1 MAKRAKLTTED
12 VLDTLDD
19 SLDLS
24 DGEDWEGLDG
34 IREPI
39 TAGSDDEFSD
49 LEDHLEE
56 EEEEYV
62 ERLEVH
68 VSSEATQ
75 HEGIGETTD
84 MHVQVEEHDMEGSV
98 EDSIGGELPSI
109 PLRPRDG
116 NVWSPP
122 TTPPPTH
129 SFTAEIGPTTAIPD
143 NPLAAF
149 LLTFTPSLI
158 ASIVRESN
166 RYAQDVMTEERFAT
180 WEPITENELRAYLGF
195 SILMAIAHVPA
206 LDDYWKRDPVLRYSP
221 VADRITRD
229 RFRDISRY
237 LHFVDNSTII
247 PHGSPGHDR
256 LGKVRPIIAELC
268 QKFSSLYNPP
278 RELSVDETMIKF
290 QGRSSLKQYM
300 PMKPIKRG
308 IKVWVLADGVSGY
321 FSRLEVYSGK
331 QTNRAETGLG
341 SRVVKSLTTDFH
353 GKYHHVIFDNYF
365 TGYNL
370 LEDLLEVGVY
380 GCGTAQKDRR
390 GFPQQLKNL
399 KLTNRY
405 AYIL

>member
-1 MAKRAKLTTED
+1 MAKRAQLTTED

-24 DGEDWEGLDG
+24 DCEDWEGLDG

-39 TAGSDDEFSD
+39 TAGSDAEFSD

-84 MHVQVEEHDMEGSV
+84 MHVQVEEHDMEDSV
-98 EDSIGGELPSI
+98 EDSIGELPSI
-109 PLRPRDG
+109 SLRPRDG

-158 ASIVRESN
+158 ASIVRE
-166 RYAQDVMTEERFAT
+166 YAQDVMTEERFST
-180 WEPITENELRAYLGF
+180 WEPITENKLRAYLGF

-206 LDDYWKRDPVLRYSP
+206 LDDYWKRDPLLSSLSLSSSP
-221 VADRITRD
+221 SSNSSRL
-229 RFRDISRY
+229 ISR
-237 LHFVDNSTII
+237 
-247 PHGSPGHDR
+247 
-256 LGKVRPIIAELC
+256 
-268 QKFSSLYNPP
+268 
-278 RELSVDETMIKF
+278 TM
-290 QGRSSLKQYM
+290 
-300 PMKPIKRG
+300 
-308 IKVWVLADGVSGY
+308 W
-321 FSRLEVYSGK
+321 
-331 QTNRAETGLG
+331 N
-341 SRVVKSLTTDFH
+341 
-353 GKYHHVIFDNYF
+353 
-365 TGYNL
+365 
-370 LEDLLEVGVY
+370 
-380 GCGTAQKDRR
+380 
-390 GFPQQLKNL
+390 
-399 KLTNRY
+399 
-405 AYIL
+405 